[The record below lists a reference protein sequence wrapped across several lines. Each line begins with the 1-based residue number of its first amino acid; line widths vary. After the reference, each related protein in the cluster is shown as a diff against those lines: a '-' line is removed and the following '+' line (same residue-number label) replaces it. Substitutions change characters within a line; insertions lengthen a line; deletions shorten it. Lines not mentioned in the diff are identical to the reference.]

1 MDPSYYL
8 ADQVHAL
15 AAEQRRSRLNAE
27 YLRGL
32 RAALEAI
39 PPDDHGIDLVAVT
52 EHAQDAYKFRARM
65 DREAIERLLE
75 GTKGGEDE

>member
-15 AAEQRRSRLNAE
+15 AAEKRRSRLNAE

-32 RAALEAI
+32 RAALEAVEKECI
-39 PPDDHGIDLVAVT
+39 MYNGAASCTSHWSTTCLRRLI
-52 EHAQDAYKFRARM
+52 
-65 DREAIERLLE
+65 EAE
-75 GTKGGEDE
+75 GGKDE

>member
-15 AAEQRRSRLNAE
+15 AAEQLRSQLNAE

-32 RAALEAI
+32 RAALEA
-39 PPDDHGIDLVAVT
+39 V
-52 EHAQDAYKFRARM
+52 RCARM
-65 DREAIERLLE
+65 DSPDGDPPLPKPCDMECHDMCERAIERLLE
-75 GTKGGEDE
+75 GGEG